1 MGVNKKD
8 ERMPEE
14 RVPGEAKE
22 MLKSLASKWEDVTDA
37 NALQVIPLK
46 GAMTNEVFQIKW
58 PTKTGELSRKVVV
71 RIYGVGVEVFFD
83 RDNEIHTFE
92 FMSKQGYGPRLL
104 GRFSKGRIEE
114 FIHARTLSAHDLRDP
129 EISVLIAAKM
139 REFHVLDMPG
149 EKIVYLWDRLRNWLK
164 VAKDMCSP
172 DEAKAFRLNDID
184 EEITLLEKN
193 LSVDQRIGFC
203 HNDLQYGN
211 IMIDEETKAITIIDY
226 EYASYNP
233 VAFDLANHFCEMTAD
248 YHSDTPH
255 VVDYTKYPGLEER
268 QRFVQAYLISSADK
282 PGDKEVEQF
291 LNDVEKFT
299 LGSHLFWGLWGI
311 ISEHVNKIDFDYL
324 DYARQRF
331 EQYWLRKPTLLGS
344 SEGSTTANAAGAPT
358 SAATTTAAASADPP
372 TAATTTTT
380 TAVTADGA
388 TDGGR
393 KEEQGKESSPREKA
407 AAAAQEEEERT
418 DSPKAGE
425 DGEDDKDPNGRGKQ
439 QQQQQQQ
446 QGVFRRFK
454 RYLGFTNVFKR
465 HSHSH
470 SHSKS
475 IDHIPPQ
482 EQQDA
487 SSAPAPADNAAAVSG
502 KPT

>member
-1 MGVNKKD
+1 MGVNNKD
-8 ERMPEE
+8 ARTPEE
-14 RVPGEAKE
+14 RVPVEAKE

-83 RDNEIHTFE
+83 GDNEIQTFE
-92 FMSKQGYGPRLL
+92 FMSKQGHGPRLL

-114 FIHARTLSAHDLRDP
+114 FIRARTLSAPDLRDP

-139 REFHVLDMPG
+139 KEFHGLDLPG
-149 EKIVYLWDRLRNWLK
+149 QKVVHLWDRLRNWLK

-172 DEAKAFRLNDID
+172 DEAKAFRLDEID

-193 LSVDQRIGFC
+193 LSIDQPIGFC

-248 YHSDTPH
+248 YHTDTPH

-268 QRFVQAYLISSADK
+268 RRFVHAYLIASAEK

-291 LNDVEKFT
+291 LRDVEKFT

-324 DYARQRF
+324 EYARQRL
-331 EQYWLRKPTLLGS
+331 EQYWQRKPALLGS
-344 SEGSTTANAAGAPT
+344 PEGASTANAAV
-358 SAATTTAAASADPP
+358 DPP
-372 TAATTTTT
+372 AATTTTI
-380 TAVTADGA
+380 AAA
-388 TDGGR
+388 S
-393 KEEQGKESSPREKA
+393 ESPAR
-407 AAAAQEEEERT
+407 AAAQEEEEEPE
-418 DSPKAGE
+418 SPAAGE
-425 DGEDDKDPNGRGKQ
+425 EEEKEGGSDPNARQKHQ
-439 QQQQQQQ
+439 P
-446 QGVFRRFK
+446 GVFRKFK
-454 RYLGFTNVFKR
+454 KYLGFTNVFKR
-465 HSHSH
+465 HGHSHSHSH

-475 IDHIPPQ
+475 IDHVPQ
-482 EQQDA
+482 QQDA
-487 SSAPAPADNAAAVSG
+487 STPAAADNAAVSG
-502 KPT
+502 KPRD